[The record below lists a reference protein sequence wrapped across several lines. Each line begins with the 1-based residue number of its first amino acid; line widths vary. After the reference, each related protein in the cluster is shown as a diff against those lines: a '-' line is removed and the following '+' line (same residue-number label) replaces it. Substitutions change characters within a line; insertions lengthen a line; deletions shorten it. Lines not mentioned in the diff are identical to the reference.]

1 MTFVGT
7 DFSTNIADYTIIID
21 GVACAATAANTT
33 SVTCTTGKRP
43 GIVKASLSIH
53 IAGKGFV
60 SLKGMLFIYAN
71 LWSSENTWGGEFAP
85 VENDSVFVPT
95 GLNLLVD
102 VDSTPVLNAVLVE
115 GTLIFAPNENDVNHH
130 RTFDARYI
138 FVKEGKLE
146 VGTEEHPYT
155 SKITI
160 TMHGKADDPYLPT
173 YGNKMI
179 GVRMGNLDMHG
190 PVREPTWTQ
199 MDKTELPGAST
210 ITLKQPVD
218 WRVGEQIAIAPTSFE
233 VDEAEKRFITAID
246 RTNPEKPVLTL
257 DAPLEFKHFAKIQT
271 YGQQ

>member
-1 MTFVGT
+1 VTFIGT
-7 DFSTNIADYTIIID
+7 DFSENINDYIILID
-21 GVACAATAANTT
+21 KIPCVATAANST

-43 GIVKASLSIH
+43 GIVKPSLSLYIV
-53 IAGKGFV
+53 GKGFV
-60 SLKGMLFIYAN
+60 SLKGMLFKYVN
-71 LWSSENTWGGEFAP
+71 LWSSENTLGGEFAP
-85 VENDSVFVPT
+85 VEGDSVFVPT

-102 VDSTPVLNAVLVE
+102 VDSTPVLNAILVE
-115 GTLIFAPNENDVNHH
+115 GTLIFAPNENDATHH

-138 FVKEGKLE
+138 FVKEGRLE

-199 MDKTELPGAST
+199 MDKTEEPGATT

-218 WRVGEQIAIAPTSFE
+218 W
-233 VDEAEKRFITAID
+233 
-246 RTNPEKPVLTL
+246 
-257 DAPLEFKHFAKIQT
+257 
-271 YGQQ
+271 